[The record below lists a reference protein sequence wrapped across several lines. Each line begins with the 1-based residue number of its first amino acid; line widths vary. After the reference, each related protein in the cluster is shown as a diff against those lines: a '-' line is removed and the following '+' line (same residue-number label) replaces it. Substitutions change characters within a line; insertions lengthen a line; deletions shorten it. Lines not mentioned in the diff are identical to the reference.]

1 MFGFNAFTSLKKIF
15 ATEVK
20 AETDQYY
27 LSGVSRPL
35 RDITDL
41 PEVLQQCLSASG
53 YTGKENLICC
63 SVSWKEAFLKTAN
76 QQNWAPL
83 VCKQVNFLPVPA
95 RIVYMRSKL
104 MGVVPFGARDKY
116 QNGKG
121 SMLIKLMNI
130 FTLSDTKGKEMDVAE
145 LVTILAETMLIPAY
159 ALQPYISWRELD
171 HYTLEGII
179 HDRGVSASGIFY
191 FNKHNEFLRFETSD
205 RYYTDHGTFKKYKWI
220 AYAGGYMERN
230 GIRFP
235 SEFRAVW
242 KMPHEDYCYFK
253 GKIDRLENNIFDR
266 AVSNTIDGSS

>member
-1 MFGFNAFTSLKKIF
+1 MFGFNVFISLKKIF
-15 ATEVK
+15 AVEIQAEVN
-20 AETDQYY
+20 QYH
-27 LSGVSRPL
+27 LTGATRPL

-53 YTGKENLICC
+53 FSDKKNLICC
-63 SVSWKEAFLKTAN
+63 KINWKEAFLKTGYH
-76 QQNWAPL
+76 QSWAPL

-95 RIVYMRSKL
+95 RIVYMQSRL
-104 MGVVPFGARDKY
+104 MGIVPFGARDKY

-130 FTLSDTKGKEMDVAE
+130 FTLSDTRGKEMDAAA

-171 HYTLEGII
+171 QYTLEGTI
-179 HDRGVSASGIFY
+179 HDQDVTASGIFY
-191 FNKHNEFLRFETSD
+191 FNEHHEFLRFETSD

-235 SEFRAVW
+235 SELRVVW
-242 KMPHEDYCYFK
+242 KMPNEDYSYFK
-253 GKIDRLENNIFDR
+253 GKIDALETNIFD
-266 AVSNTIDGSS
+266 